1 MAFTGVLSSPLLL
14 LLLLLLLACETTE
27 SQSISGGPLSD
38 SPKCV
43 SGFCLQKGYQEPYNE
58 RARPTS
64 SFDHPASARAR
75 AAPPAID
82 DRVMHGMSKQYQR

>member
-1 MAFTGVLSSPLLL
+1 MAFTGDFSVP

-58 RARPTS
+58 RALLPHLTTR
-64 SFDHPASARAR
+64 ASRAR
-75 AAPPAID
+75 R
-82 DRVMHGMSKQYQR
+82 DRRRRSMTVLCTACPNSTKDQE

>member
-1 MAFTGVLSSPLLL
+1 MAFTGDFFSVP

-43 SGFCLQKGYQEPYNE
+43 SGFCLQKGYQETYNE
-58 RARPTS
+58 
-64 SFDHPASARAR
+64 
-75 AAPPAID
+75 
-82 DRVMHGMSKQYQR
+82 